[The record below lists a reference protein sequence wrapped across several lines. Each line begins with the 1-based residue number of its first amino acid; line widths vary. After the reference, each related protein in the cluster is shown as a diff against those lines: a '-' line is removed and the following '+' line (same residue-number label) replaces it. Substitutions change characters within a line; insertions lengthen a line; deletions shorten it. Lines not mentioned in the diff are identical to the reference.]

1 VPFVNPVTVTDVAVE
16 TSSLNVVH
24 VVLLVEYWTNQ
35 SVTDEAPE
43 GFMVQLKPIW
53 VLPMFAIVVPTLPGV
68 TPGITEI
75 AVEYA
80 PVPIAFTAATLKKYV
95 A

>member
-1 VPFVNPVTVTDVAVE
+1 
-16 TSSLNVVH
+16 
-24 VVLLVEYWTNQ
+24 
-35 SVTDEAPE
+35 
-43 GFMVQLKPIW
+43 MVQLNPIW

-80 PVPIAFTAATLKKYV
+80 PVPIALTAATLK
-95 A
+95 

>member
-1 VPFVNPVTVTDVAVE
+1 VPFVSPVTVADVVVE
-16 TSSLNVVH
+16 TPSLNVVH

-43 GFMVQLKPIW
+43 GFMVQLNPIW
-53 VLPMFAIVVPTLPGV
+53 VLPMLAIVVPTLPGV

-75 AVEYA
+75 AEEYA
-80 PVPIAFTAATLKKYV
+80 PVPIAFTAATLK
-95 A
+95 